1 MTRHSMTRRGGERYS
16 IISGIGQSQ
25 VGRRLGRTAMSLT
38 VEACLEAV
46 SDAGLTTADIDGLAS
61 YPGGAMDGFTPGFS
75 GPGTDAVQDALRLD
89 LNWHSAGPEGP
100 AQIQAV
106 INAAIAVSAGLAR
119 HVLVYRTVWESTA
132 QGSGKRQGIGGG
144 GGGSG
149 GGGARVGGNLQYLL
163 PFGAVSA
170 ANWLAMNAQRHFHTF
185 GTTRETLG
193 EIAINARRNA
203 GLNPKAIFRDP
214 MTMDDYLSARMITTP
229 LCLYDCDVPVDGSTA
244 FVVSHRDYAPDVP
257 TTAVGINAVGTALHG
272 RPSWD
277 QRSNMEESPL
287 RAAANAM
294 WGRTDLSSADVDTAQ
309 LYDGFSII
317 TLLAI
322 EAMGFCGIGEAKDY
336 LQGGKRI
343 ALEGELP
350 LNTAGGQLSAGR
362 LHGFGLLHEACVQ
375 LRGQAGERQVAGDPE
390 VAVVANGG
398 GPIAGTMLVT
408 RGLA

>member
-1 MTRHSMTRRGGERYS
+1 MTRRIGERDS
-16 IISGIGQSQ
+16 IISGIGQSE
-25 VGRRLGRTAMSLT
+25 VGRRLGRTPMSLT
-38 VEACLEAV
+38 VEACLDAV
-46 SDAGLTTADIDGLAS
+46 SDAGLEMRDIDGLAS
-61 YPGGAMDGFTPGFS
+61 YPGGAMDGLTPGFA

-106 INAAIAVSAGLAR
+106 INAAVAVSAGLAR

-132 QGSGKRQGIGGG
+132 QGSGGRQGIGGS
-144 GGGSG
+144 GGGSRQQPRLG
-149 GGGARVGGNLQYLL
+149 GTLQYLL

-170 ANWLAMNAQRHFHTF
+170 VNWLAMNATRHFHTY

-193 EIAINARRNA
+193 TIAINTRRNA

-214 MTMDDYLSARMITTP
+214 LTMDEYLDARIISTP
-229 LCLYDCDVPVDGSTA
+229 LCLFDCDVPVDGSTA
-244 FVVSHRDYAPDVP
+244 FVVSHRDHAPHVP

-277 QRSNMEESPL
+277 QRPKMEESPL
-287 RAAANAM
+287 RAAADTM
-294 WGRTDLSSADVDTAQ
+294 WARTELSCADVDTAQ

-317 TLLAI
+317 TLMAI
-322 EAMGFCGIGEAKDY
+322 EALGFCAVGEAKDY
-336 LQGGKRI
+336 LQGGHRI

-375 LRGQAGERQVAGDPE
+375 LRGHAGERQVQGDPE

-398 GPIAGTMLVT
+398 GPVAGTMLVT
-408 RGLA
+408 RGVG

>member
-1 MTRHSMTRRGGERYS
+1 MTRRIGERDAV
-16 IISGIGQSQ
+16 ISGIGQSE

-38 VEACLEAV
+38 VDACLDAV
-46 SDAGLTTADIDGLAS
+46 TDAGLTMGDIDGLAS
-61 YPGGAMDGFTPGFS
+61 YPGGVMDGLTPGFG

-100 AQIQAV
+100 AQIGAV
-106 INAAIAVSAGLAR
+106 INAAVAVSAGLAH

-132 QGSGKRQGIGGG
+132 QGSGTRQGIGGS
-144 GGGSG
+144 GSG
-149 GGGARVGGNLQYLL
+149 GGVPRFGGNLQYLL

-170 ANWLAMNAQRHFHTF
+170 ANWLAMNAQRHFHTY

-193 EIAINARRNA
+193 EIALNNRRNA
-203 GLNPKAIFRDP
+203 GLNPKAIFREP
-214 MTMDDYLSARMITTP
+214 MTMDDYLGARMITTP
-229 LCLYDCDVPVDGSTA
+229 LCLFDCDVPVDGSTA
-244 FVVSHRDYAPDVP
+244 FVVSHRDHAADVP

-277 QRSNMEESPL
+277 QRPDMEESPL
-287 RAAANAM
+287 AAAADAM
-294 WGRTDLSSADVDTAQ
+294 WGRTELRSADVDTAQ

-317 TLLAI
+317 TLMAI
-322 EAMGFCGIGEAKDY
+322 EALGFCAVGEAKDY
-336 LQGGKRI
+336 LSDGQRI

-375 LRGQAGERQVAGDPE
+375 LRGQGGERQVQGEPE

-398 GPIAGTMLVT
+398 GPVAGTMLVT
-408 RGLA
+408 RGPA